1 MHPSARFYLCAR
13 CRLQTFICR
22 ACDRGQIYC
31 AAECANA
38 ARAQFQREACQRYDR
53 TRRARVLNADRQRRH
68 RLRQRTQEKQKV
80 TDQGSRRIP
89 VRAPSNASP
98 VKSSADNFRS
108 VGSTPGVIHC
118 HRCACECAS
127 RVRLGFLDPGHR
139 RQVVVKPPP

>member
-13 CRLQTFICR
+13 CRLQTFVCR

-38 ARAQFQREACQRYDR
+38 ARAQFQREASQRYDR

-68 RLRQRTQEKQKV
+68 RLRRRTQDNQNV
-80 TDQGSRRIP
+80 TDQGSRRVP
-89 VRAPSNASP
+89 VRAPSNASL
-98 VKSSADNFRS
+98 VKSSAEHLLS
-108 VGSTPGVIHC
+108 VVPRPGVIYC

-139 RQVVVKPPP
+139 RQVVVKLPP

>member
-38 ARAQFQREACQRYDR
+38 ARAKFQREASQRYDR
-53 TRRARVLNADRQRRH
+53 TRRARVLNADRQRRY
-68 RLRQRTQEKQKV
+68 RLRQRTQDNQKV
-80 TDQGSRRIP
+80 TDQGSRGVP
-89 VRAPSNASP
+89 VRTSSNANLA
-98 VKSSADNFRS
+98 KGSSDNFRS
-108 VGSTPGVIHC
+108 VGPTPGLIHC
-118 HRCACECAS
+118 HRCGCECTP